1 MNHEHD
7 AKSETIHARN
17 NNKKVEKKK
26 TKIVLFLM
34 IYLWFSQWNFALQS
48 FKSKRFR
55 FAIFKQKE
63 ETFFYNTK
71 SFFFFVYWKL
81 LTPT

>member
-26 TKIVLFLM
+26 NENCLIFDDLLVV
-34 IYLWFSQWNFALQS
+34 QS
-48 FKSKRFR
+48 MKLRSSKF
-55 FAIFKQKE
+55 QE
-63 ETFFYNTK
+63 
-71 SFFFFVYWKL
+71 
-81 LTPT
+81 